1 MSDIEKLATMNA
13 LKSYLVTAKTNL
25 PQSPEF
31 SEESF
36 ALQFAEQHKNDLRYV
51 AKWKRWLHWDEKCW
65 NFDDIGMVENFARNI
80 SRSFATEAMLLMPR
94 AARSIASAKT
104 PNAVL
109 QLSRSDPRLAATVD
123 QWDANS
129 WLLNTPGGVVD
140 LLTGQV
146 RPHSHYD
153 YCTKIAGVSPDWRK
167 PTPAWDRFLSR
178 VMGGDTE
185 LVSFLQR
192 VCGYGLTGITREH
205 ALFFCYGTGTNGKST
220 FLNAISGCVGD
231 YHHVASMQT
240 FTATKSDSHPTDLA
254 GLVGARLVTAVETEE
269 GKGWAE
275 AKIKQLTGG
284 DKISARFMRQDFFD
298 FTPVFKLII
307 AGNHKPSLQSVDEA
321 IRRRFHLIP
330 FLVTIPKDERDDTL
344 AEKLKTEWPGILAW
358 MIDGCLAWQ
367 RKGLN
372 PPPAVLSATTAYF
385 DAEDVMGAWL
395 VEACFREPDAWG
407 KSTELFRSYKAW
419 AERAGEPP
427 LSSKQFS
434 QKLEARGFRKQH
446 RNTGNVFLGL
456 RVIPQMGGSGP

>member
-1 MSDIEKLATMNA
+1 MTKEINKQATRDA
-13 LKSYLVTAKTNL
+13 LESYLQSSKSNL
-25 PQSPEF
+25 PIAPEF
-31 SEESF
+31 SEE
-36 ALQFAEQHKNDLRYV
+36 ALALEFAERYQYKLRYV
-51 AKWKRWLHWDEKCW
+51 EKWKRWLHWDGKSW
-65 NFDDIGMVENFARNI
+65 KFDDTNAVINF
-80 SRSFATEAMLLMPR
+80 SRETCREFAGKAALLKPSS
-94 AARSIASAKT
+94 ATPIASAKT
-104 PNAVL
+104 SNAVL
-109 QLSRSDPRLAATVD
+109 QLARSDPRLAATFD
-123 QWDANS
+123 QWDANL

-146 RPHSHYD
+146 RPHSRDD
-153 YCTKIAGVSPDWRK
+153 YCIKIAGVAPDWQK
-167 PTPAWDRFLSR
+167 PTPAWDSFLSC

-231 YHHVASMQT
+231 YHQVASMQT

-330 FLVTIPKDERDDTL
+330 FLVTIPKDERDDML

-358 MIDGCLAWQ
+358 IIDGCLAWQ
-367 RKGLN
+367 REGLN
-372 PPPAVLSATTAYF
+372 PPPAVLNATTAYF

-395 VEACFREPDAWG
+395 VEACFREPDAWE
-407 KSTELFRSYKAW
+407 KSTVLFGSYKDW

-427 LSSKQFS
+427 ISPSSRMIVPGFALLSRSS
-434 QKLEARGFRKQH
+434 R
-446 RNTGNVFLGL
+446 
-456 RVIPQMGGSGP
+456 